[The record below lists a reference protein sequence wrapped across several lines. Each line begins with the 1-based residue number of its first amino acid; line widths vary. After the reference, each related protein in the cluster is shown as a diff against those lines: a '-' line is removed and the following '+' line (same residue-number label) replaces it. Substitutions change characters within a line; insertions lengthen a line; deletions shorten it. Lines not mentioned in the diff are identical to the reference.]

1 MFNIQYIYG
10 WLLIIIN
17 LFIRRASQVVMV
29 NGEVVVGAKRPPLL
43 VSSDGL
49 LVVGSKTSCSSKRE
63 VERLRWG
70 TKSPPMLVSWDGMVV
85 VGSQTSHS
93 SKQEVERWWLA

>member
-1 MFNIQYIYG
+1 MFNIQYIYR

-29 NGEVVVGAKRPPLL
+29 NREVAVGAKRPPLL

-49 LVVGSKTSCSSKRE
+49 LVVGLKTSRLE
-63 VERLRWG
+63 EQEGERSR
-70 TKSPPMLVSWDGMVV
+70 
-85 VGSQTSHS
+85 
-93 SKQEVERWWLA
+93 